1 MVKNGVVRRS
11 IITIDLSKLSY
22 EGKVFLL
29 ITNAPNNGKAK
40 TRSPQ
45 KNKNVITVSEI
56 IETIDILAIALI
68 SDLNSVRTLVNE
80 IKKLPSV
87 QRVEIACIN
96 NTVFPISPSYGNLMS
111 QRCLELARDSSEN

>member
-40 TRSPQ
+40 T
-45 KNKNVITVSEI
+45 
-56 IETIDILAIALI
+56 IEALKKI
-68 SDLNSVRTLVNE
+68 KTL
-80 IKKLPSV
+80 
-87 QRVEIACIN
+87 
-96 NTVFPISPSYGNLMS
+96 S
-111 QRCLELARDSSEN
+111 Q